1 MYKQMA
7 KEMVFGFEITDK
19 KNKTFL
25 SVFLTG
31 GLPKTLYFLAVCSHK
46 TT

>member
-1 MYKQMA
+1 MA

-19 KNKTFL
+19 RNKIFYF
-25 SVFLTG
+25 SVFLTR
-31 GLPKTLYFLAVCSHK
+31 GLFETLYSLAVSSHK